1 MKNAKSLVVP
11 LVLLGGVFLLIKYA
25 SKKKSARMND
35 QSTNGGAIGGGI
47 GIPVMGVGK
56 GEPTNINVT
65 TNTTKP
71 QPTEEAPI
79 SVSKEPPSVGTS
91 TGSTTSGSGSV
102 APPPSELAKE
112 PLAFVNR
119 FTGNFIDFD
128 GEDDGDI
135 IEDIEYFGASGGR
148 NGTCTCSNPSSCGN
162 CCTVGETYNPASQS
176 CADGWSWSSSGMATS
191 SGGLSGG
198 GGRRRLAR
206 R

>member
-91 TGSTTSGSGSV
+91 TGGVSIDPSTGLIGSSTGGSTSGGSTSGGSTSGGSTSGGSP
-102 APPPSELAKE
+102 PPPSELAKE
-112 PLAFVNR
+112 PLAFR
-119 FTGNFIDFD
+119 K
-128 GEDDGDI
+128 
-135 IEDIEYFGASGGR
+135 
-148 NGTCTCSNPSSCGN
+148 
-162 CCTVGETYNPASQS
+162 
-176 CADGWSWSSSGMATS
+176 
-191 SGGLSGG
+191 
-198 GGRRRLAR
+198 
-206 R
+206 